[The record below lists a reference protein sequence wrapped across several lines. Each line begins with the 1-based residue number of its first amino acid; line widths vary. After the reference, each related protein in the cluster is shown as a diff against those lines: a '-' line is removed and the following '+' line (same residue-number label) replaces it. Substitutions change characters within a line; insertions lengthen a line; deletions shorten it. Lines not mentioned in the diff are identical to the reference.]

1 MNPIT
6 KNESFFVEGT
16 GKAIVVGET
25 GKVGYIHLQNATF
38 EFSSKM
44 EDIFGGESN
53 TSLFSYQ
60 TEKSG
65 SVTFTNASMDTQTVA
80 LTQGVKA
87 KDKGVVVFALDEA
100 ITVGA
105 DGVIKLA
112 HADTADLATLV
123 VADDEG
129 NVVKVTDSK
138 VDTTYAGKELK
149 ATYAYTTDTGAVG
162 LDVQT
167 VSVPGYATIYFK
179 SKPMKQKNGRIVRM
193 NVILYK
199 TRSDG
204 SLKLNFKHKNAFA
217 PELKFSIVDPERK
230 DGKFWSFATED
241 VTEAESDNKDVTAP
255 TGSAGSSSTSST
267 GADAGAGH

>member
-105 DGVIKLA
+105 DGAIKLA

-123 VADDEG
+123 VADDDAHVLPSTELQLHAYFPVLG
-129 NVVKVTDSK
+129 SELVCIRQQVVEHLV
-138 VDTTYAGKELK
+138 EICR
-149 ATYAYTTDTGAVG
+149 
-162 LDVQT
+162 VQ
-167 VSVPGYATIYFK
+167 PYI
-179 SKPMKQKNGRIVRM
+179 
-193 NVILYK
+193 
-199 TRSDG
+199 
-204 SLKLNFKHKNAFA
+204 
-217 PELKFSIVDPERK
+217 
-230 DGKFWSFATED
+230 
-241 VTEAESDNKDVTAP
+241 
-255 TGSAGSSSTSST
+255 
-267 GADAGAGH
+267 

>member
-105 DGVIKLA
+105 DGAIKLA

-123 VADDEG
+123 VADDDG

-138 VDTTYAGKELK
+138 VDKTYAGKELK

-179 SKPMKQKNGRIVRM
+179 SKPMKQKNA
-193 NVILYK
+193 L
-199 TRSDG
+199 
-204 SLKLNFKHKNAFA
+204 A